1 LKREPFGHA
10 IRSIAPLMNSYRH
23 RHARGFTMIETLVVL
38 VLAGILAAIS
48 APFIERTVRHERL
61 RSSVREVYSIVL
73 AARMQAV
80 KRNAQVIVKF
90 DLPNRTVYSWADN
103 LPYNYT
109 RDAGELM
116 LSMYRVPEWIYFR
129 QAPNGAGVDSASAVA
144 FDTYNGN
151 SGLTDMI
158 IFRGD
163 GTILPPQ
170 SGSSGKPLKPGTF
183 TATVPSGSIDCNAG
197 GGRCRGVY
205 MSDQPLTG
213 DTPNRNTFRI
223 SVDDFGA
230 SGRASLLKWISTS
243 EGGNGGEQNYVPAPW
258 NWPV

>member
-1 LKREPFGHA
+1 
-10 IRSIAPLMNSYRH
+10 
-23 RHARGFTMIETLVVL
+23 MIETLVVL

-48 APFIERTVRHERL
+48 APFIERIIRHERL

-80 KRNAQVIVKF
+80 KRNTQVIVKF
-90 DLPNRTVYSWADN
+90 DLANRTVYSWADG

-109 RDAGELM
+109 RDAGEDT
-116 LSMYRVPEWIYFR
+116 LSTYRVPEWIYFR
-129 QAPNGAGVDSASAVA
+129 QAPDGSGVDSASAVA

-151 SGLTDMI
+151 PGLVDMI
-158 IFRGD
+158 VFRGD
-163 GTILPPQ
+163 GTILTPQ
-170 SGSSGKPLKPGTF
+170 SPISGRPQKPGTF
-183 TATVPSGSIDCNAG
+183 TATVPSGSVNCDAG
-197 GGRCRGVY
+197 GGRCRGVF

-223 SVDDFGA
+223 SVDDFGS
-230 SGRASLLKWISTS
+230 SGRASLLKWLSTP

>member
-1 LKREPFGHA
+1 
-10 IRSIAPLMNSYRH
+10 
-23 RHARGFTMIETLVVL
+23 MIELLVVL
-38 VLAGILAAIS
+38 VLAGLLAAIS
-48 APFIERTVRHERL
+48 APFIERIIRHERL
-61 RSSVREVYSIVL
+61 RSAVREVYSVVL

-90 DLPNRTVYSWADN
+90 DLANRTVYSWADN

-109 RDAGELM
+109 RDAGEDT
-116 LSMYRVPEWIYFR
+116 LSIYQVPAWIYFR
-129 QAPNGAGVDSASAVA
+129 EAPNGAGVDSPSAVA

-151 SGLTDMI
+151 AGLVDMI
-158 IFRGD
+158 VFRGD

-170 SGSSGKPLKPGTF
+170 SAVSARPLKPGTF
-183 TATVPSGSIDCNAG
+183 TATVPSGSIDCNAA

-205 MSDQPLTG
+205 MSDQPLGG

-223 SVDDFGA
+223 SVDDFGS
-230 SGRASLLKWISTS
+230 SGKASLLKWISTA
-243 EGGNGGEQNYVPAPW
+243 EGGNGGEANYVPAPW